1 MHSAIASGASASPT
15 HRIILSRG
23 RPGLLNPDVADVA
36 VLVLVRVLDRL
47 EIGEADAA
55 AVRHAPAQLAG
66 IELAAERLVDFAAAL
81 DLVPCAPRG
90 LARNDGGGDR
100 GKAVPRS
107 SRAD

>member
-81 DLVPCAPRG
+81 HPLLFAHPG
-90 LARNDGGGDR
+90 LSGHDGGVD
-100 GKAVPRS
+100 
-107 SRAD
+107 